1 MIKYGKIMIGKIK
14 KIRYCD
20 DNLRRK
26 LNVKPKIEDVAKVAG
41 VSPTTVS
48 RVLNNRGY
56 IGEKTREKVHKAM
69 EQLNYYPNEVAR
81 SLFIK
86 KTFLIGLIFPTTSN
100 PFYGQLIF
108 HLENIAASLGYKVL
122 LCNSQGREDKERSY
136 LKMLQRNQVDG
147 IIAGAHNKGIE
158 EYEDPNL
165 PVVGIDRYLSTKIPV
180 VSSDNYQGGE
190 LATQLL
196 FDSGCRN
203 IIHINGPLSLETP
216 ANMRRKAYEDVMTS
230 NQLTPLTYEYESNES
245 VFIQL
250 FEENPGVDGVF
261 ASDDLIASRVMQEAK
276 RRGIEIPTEL
286 KVVGYDGTETTRLL
300 LPELSTVEQPIRD
313 IAVKALEILLKQV
326 NEEKD
331 FQTET
336 ILPVKLIESDTTRK

>member
-1 MIKYGKIMIGKIK
+1 M
-14 KIRYCD
+14 
-20 DNLRRK
+20 
-26 LNVKPKIEDVAKVAG
+26 KPKIEDVAKVAG

-56 IGEKTREKVHKAM
+56 IGDKTREKVHKAM
-69 EQLNYYPNEVAR
+69 EELNYYPNEVAR

-122 LCNSQGREDKERSY
+122 LCNSQGREDKERGY

-147 IIAGAHNKGIE
+147 IIAGAHNKGIK

-165 PVVGIDRYLSTKIPV
+165 PVVGIDRYLSKKIPV

-190 LATQLL
+190 KATQLL
-196 FDSGCRN
+196 INKGCKT
-203 IIHINGPLSLETP
+203 IIHINGPISLETP
-216 ANMRRKAYEDVMTS
+216 ANKRRKAYEEVMKN
-230 NQLTPLTYEYESNES
+230 NQLTPLTYEYDSNDS
-245 VFIQL
+245 VFSRL
-250 FEENPGVDGVF
+250 FNENPEVDGIF
-261 ASDDLIASRVMQEAK
+261 ASDDLIASRVMQEAR
-276 RRGIEIPTEL
+276 RRGIDIPTQL
-286 KVVGYDGTETTRLL
+286 KVIGYDGTETTRLL

-313 IAVKALEILLKQV
+313 IAVIALEILLKQIN
-326 NEEKD
+326 NEED
-331 FQTET
+331 FQSET
-336 ILPVKLIESDTTRK
+336 IIPVRLIESDTTRK

>member
-1 MIKYGKIMIGKIK
+1 M
-14 KIRYCD
+14 
-20 DNLRRK
+20 
-26 LNVKPKIEDVAKVAG
+26 KPKIEDVAKVAG

-56 IGEKTREKVHKAM
+56 IGEKTREKVHNAM

-108 HLENIAASLGYKVL
+108 HLENLASELGYKVL

-136 LKMLQRNQVDG
+136 LRMLQRNQVDG

-180 VSSDNYQGGE
+180 VSSNNYQGGE
-190 LATQLL
+190 LATRLL
-196 FDSGCRN
+196 IEKGCRS
-203 IIHINGPLSLETP
+203 IIHINGPISLETP
-216 ANMRRKAYEDVMTS
+216 ANMRRKAYEDVMES
-230 NQLTPLTYEYESNES
+230 KGLTPLTYEYESNDS
-245 VFIQL
+245 VFSLL
-250 FEENPGVDGVF
+250 FEENPEVDGVF
-261 ASDDLIASRVMQEAK
+261 ASDDLIAARVMQEA
-276 RRGIEIPTEL
+276 RNRGIDIPKKL
-286 KVVGYDGTETTRLL
+286 KIVGYDGTETTRLL
-300 LPELSTVEQPIRD
+300 LPELTTIEQPVRE
-313 IAVKALEILLKQV
+313 IAVKALEILMKQI
-326 NEEKD
+326 NKEAD
-331 FQTET
+331 YQPAT

>member
-1 MIKYGKIMIGKIK
+1 M
-14 KIRYCD
+14 
-20 DNLRRK
+20 
-26 LNVKPKIEDVAKVAG
+26 KPKIEDVAKVAG

-108 HLENIAASLGYKVL
+108 HLENLASELGYKVL

-136 LKMLQRNQVDG
+136 LRMLQRNQVDG

-190 LATQLL
+190 KATQLL
-196 FDSGCRN
+196 IEKGCRS
-203 IIHINGPLSLETP
+203 IVHINGPISLETP
-216 ANMRRKAYEDVMTS
+216 ANMRRKAYEDVMER
-230 NQLTPLTYEYESNES
+230 NGLTPLTYEYEANDS
-245 VFIQL
+245 VFSLL
-250 FEENPGVDGVF
+250 FEENPEVDGIF
-261 ASDDLIASRVMQEAK
+261 ASDDLIAARVMQEA
-276 RRGIEIPTEL
+276 RNRGIDIPTKL
-286 KVVGYDGTETTRLL
+286 KIVGYDGTETTRLL
-300 LPELSTVEQPIRD
+300 LPELTTIEQPVRE
-313 IAVKALEILLKQV
+313 IAVKALEILMKQI
-326 NEEKD
+326 NKEED
-331 FQTET
+331 YESAT